1 MKIRFKLDVGKKFM
15 YLLYS
20 RGKRDKI
27 SKCAKMELILNQ
39 IILILNPRM
48 YGGKEYIVD
57 GNIVEKKR
65 FVKFIRSQNFAKRE

>member
-27 SKCAKMELILNQ
+27 SKMELILNQ